1 VLAARGLSNRGR
13 EAIRPPAEGPPNE
26 RSEPIDRSNGTDK
39 SVIFINM

>member
-13 EAIRPPAEGPPNE
+13 EAIRRPVSGLPNE
-26 RSEPIDRSNGTDK
+26 HRESTDRADGADK